1 MGIPFAMTSPTTSS
15 SGGGTVSAG
24 LTPRVL
30 GTGSHLFQMDGYSIA
45 KRVPTGTG
53 FKSTTFTVG
62 GYRWV
67 LYLYPNGALENE
79 GFMSVFLVLLEVVK
93 NIIRLQFELSFIDEV
108 EKQDPAHIRTRQ
120 VIDLISSNYG
130 VGYHKFIALEA
141 LENSKHLKEDRF
153 TIRCDL
159 LVTERLA
166 AERCA
171 GCNLR
176 SPSVA
181 VRPAPHVCF
190 CDVCDDASHDDPTA
204 KQCAGCHGPFTAI
217 LLAFSRLPYHLELD

>member
-1 MGIPFAMTSPTTSS
+1 MAGAGSSS
-15 SGGGTVSAG
+15 SGQA
-24 LTPRVL
+24 
-30 GTGSHLFQMDGYSIA
+30 
-45 KRVPTGTG
+45 
-53 FKSTTFTVG
+53 
-62 GYRWV
+62 
-67 LYLYPNGALENE
+67 E
-79 GFMSVFLVLLEVVK
+79 GRQ

-153 TIRCDL
+153 TIRCDV

-166 AERCA
+166 AQRCA

-176 SPSVA
+176 PASVA
-181 VRPAPHVCF
+181 VQPAPHVCF
-190 CDVCDDASHDDPTA
+190 CDVCHDASHDDPSA

-217 LLAFSRLPYHLELD
+217 LLAFSRLPYGHLELD